1 MECWHGMMNPKSC
14 FAQSAISSCNRQQ
27 QIRQDERERERER
40 ASASCRAQGFMKKL
54 QKKNTFHKQSR
65 WAWWVPK
72 VCFAQSAI
80 SYCKSITTDTQKE
93 KTRDGQ
99 QRERERERERASC
112 RAQGFMIKLR
122 KIQQHSR
129 CKKSSRRANTL
140 PSSEEE
146 LARQAHRHKRCC
158 LGHLQPPTL
167 PVTSRIPPPFC
178 RSFRR
183 E

>member
-1 MECWHGMMNPKSC
+1 LHNL
-14 FAQSAISSCNRQQ
+14 QSAAAIDNNRYNKT
-27 QIRQDERERERER
+27 RERER

-80 SYCKSITTDTQKE
+80 SYCKLITTD
-93 KTRDGQ
+93 Q
-99 QRERERERERASC
+99 QTKKKKNSRQTTARERERERERAVELKTT
-112 RAQGFMIKLR
+112 KLR

-140 PSSEEE
+140 Y
-146 LARQAHRHKRCC
+146 L
-158 LGHLQPPTL
+158 L
-167 PVTSRIPPPFC
+167 PRKSWLVRLIAIKDVV
-178 RSFRR
+178 
-183 E
+183 